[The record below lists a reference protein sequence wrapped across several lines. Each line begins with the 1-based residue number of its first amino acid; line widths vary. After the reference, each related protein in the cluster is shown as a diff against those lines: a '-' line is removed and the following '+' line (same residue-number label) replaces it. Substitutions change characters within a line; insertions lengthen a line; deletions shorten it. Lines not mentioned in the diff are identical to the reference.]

1 MKKSV
6 IYIAIA
12 GIFIAGGIIT
22 GCGLNSN
29 ENGNSNTQSAQ
40 QQKQHSS
47 EEGGQHAGESGDH
60 STEQQHSPESGDQ
73 YQEGGGY
80 TGEVHLTE
88 QQRQNLGINVET
100 LDSGSAA
107 STIARPAN
115 ISYDLD
121 NIAKVGPR
129 LEAKVVKVL
138 KDLGEQ
144 VTREEP
150 VALMSSVE
158 LGKTKA
164 EYLRLKA
171 RLKSEQARYERE
183 QSLYEQQIS
192 SQAELLEA
200 EASFQEAQAELNA
213 TAEALRLYGL
223 TATDIQQIE
232 AGSDQPLSQFYITS
246 PIDGVIQERNL
257 SPGQTV
263 SSSET
268 PVHVANLSQM
278 WVMIDAYE
286 QDIRYIEPGQTV
298 NIAVRSIPN
307 EIFEGTV
314 DWISYALEED
324 TRTMPVRANLKNTD
338 RQLRAGMFGTARIQT
353 GRERSLAM
361 IPVDAVQTIEGESRV
376 FVPGREAGSFRPV
389 AVRLGAENEGL
400 VEIIAGLQPGDKAVT
415 AGAFDLKSALTA
427 QTRSAS
433 HGH

>member
-1 MKKSV
+1 MKKSI
-6 IYIAIA
+6 IYITLI
-12 GIFIAGGIIT
+12 GIFIAGGIVS
-22 GCGLNSN
+22 GCGSNST
-29 ENGNSNTQSAQ
+29 ENGNSNSQPTQ
-40 QQKQHSS
+40 QQEQHS
-47 EEGGQHAGESGDH
+47 EEEGQHAGESGDH
-60 STEQQHSPESGDQ
+60 SSENGQSSSESGGQ
-73 YQEGGGY
+73 RGH

-115 ISYDLD
+115 ITYDLD

-129 LEAKVVKVL
+129 IEAKVVRVL
-138 KDLGEQ
+138 KDLGERVRQ
-144 VTREEP
+144 GEP
-150 VALMSSVE
+150 LVLMSSVE

-200 EASFQEAQAELNA
+200 EANYQEARAKLNA

-223 TATDIQQIE
+223 SQTDIENIE
-232 AGSDQPLSQFYITS
+232 AGSDQPLSRFYISS
-246 PIDGVIQERNL
+246 PIGGVIQERNL

-263 SSSET
+263 STSQT
-268 PVHVANLSQM
+268 PIHVANLSQM

-298 NIAVRSIPN
+298 NISVRSIPN
-307 EIFEGTV
+307 ETFEGTV
-314 DWISYALEED
+314 NWISYALEED
-324 TRTMPVRANLKNTD
+324 SRTMPVRANLKNTEG
-338 RQLRAGMFGTARIQT
+338 QLRAGMFGTARIQT
-353 GRERSLAM
+353 GQERDIAM
-361 IPVDAVQTIEGESRV
+361 IPVDAVQTIEAESRV
-376 FVPGREAGSFRPV
+376 FVPGGEAGSFRPV
-389 AVRLGAENEGL
+389 AVRLGVENEGL
-400 VEIIAGLQPGDKAVT
+400 VEVLSGLQPGDQAVT

>member
-1 MKKSV
+1 MKKSI
-6 IYIAIA
+6 IYITIA

-22 GCGLNSN
+22 GCGSSSN
-29 ENGNSNTQSAQ
+29 ENGNSQSTQ
-40 QQKQHSS
+40 QQQHS
-47 EEGGQHAGESGDH
+47 EEGGQHAEESGDH
-60 STEQQHSPESGDQ
+60 SSEEGQHSPESGGQ
-73 YQEGGGY
+73 HQEGGGH
-80 TGEVHLTE
+80 TGQVHLTE

-115 ISYDLD
+115 ITYDLD

-144 VTREEP
+144 VTRGEP
-150 VALMSSVE
+150 IALMSSVE

-200 EASFQEAQAELNA
+200 EANYQEARAELNA

-223 TATDIQQIE
+223 SQTDIQQIE
-232 AGSDQPLSQFYITS
+232 AGSDQPLSRLYISS
-246 PIDGVIQERNL
+246 PIGGVIQERNL

-298 NIAVRSIPN
+298 NISVRSIPN
-307 EIFEGTV
+307 ETFEGTV
-314 DWISYALEED
+314 NWISYALEED
-324 TRTMPVRANLKNTD
+324 SRTMPVRATLKNTD

-353 GRERSLAM
+353 GQERDIAM
-361 IPVDAVQTIEGESRV
+361 IPGDAVQTIGGESRV
-376 FVPGREAGSFRPV
+376 FVPREENGSF
-389 AVRLGAENEGL
+389 
-400 VEIIAGLQPGDKAVT
+400 
-415 AGAFDLKSALTA
+415 
-427 QTRSAS
+427 
-433 HGH
+433 

>member
-1 MKKSV
+1 MKKSI
-6 IYIAIA
+6 IYTIFV
-12 GIFIAGGIIT
+12 GILIAGGIIT
-22 GCGLNSN
+22 GCDSSSN
-29 ENGNSNTQSAQ
+29 ENGSSQSAQ
-40 QQKQHSS
+40 HQQHSG
-47 EEGGQHAGESGDH
+47 EGGQHAEESSG
-60 STEQQHSPESGDQ
+60 QH
-73 YQEGGGY
+73 QEGGAH

-107 STIARPAN
+107 STIVRPAN
-115 ISYDLD
+115 ITYDLD

-150 VALMSSVE
+150 IALMSSVE
-158 LGKTKA
+158 LGKAKA

-200 EASFQEAQAELNA
+200 EASFQEAQAKLNA

-223 TATDIQQIE
+223 TATDIQQIK
-232 AGSDQPLSQFYITS
+232 AGSNQPLSQFYINS

-268 PVHVANLSQM
+268 PVHVVNLSQI

-286 QDIRYIEPGQTV
+286 QDIQYIEPGQTV

-307 EIFEGTV
+307 ETFEGTIN
-314 DWISYALEED
+314 WISYALKEGS
-324 TRTMPVRANLKNTD
+324 RTMPVRATVKNPN
-338 RQLRAGMFGTARIQT
+338 RKLRAGMFGTARIQT
-353 GRERSLAM
+353 GRERDIAM
-361 IPVDAVQTIEGESRV
+361 IPVDAVQTIEGKSRV
-376 FVPGREAGSFRPV
+376 FVPGAEKGSFRPV
-389 AVRLGAENEGL
+389 TVRLGTENEGL
-400 VEIIAGLQPGDKAVT
+400 VEILSGLQPGDKAVT

-427 QTRSAS
+427 QSRSAS

>member
-1 MKKSV
+1 MKKSI
-6 IYIAIA
+6 IYITIV

-22 GCGLNSN
+22 GCGSSST
-29 ENGNSNTQSAQ
+29 ENGTSQSAQ
-40 QQKQHSS
+40 QQHSEEDGQHTEGSGDHSS
-47 EEGGQHAGESGDH
+47 EEGQHSSESGGQHQE
-60 STEQQHSPESGDQ
+60 
-73 YQEGGGY
+73 EGGGH
-80 TGEVHLTE
+80 TGQVHLTE
-88 QQRQNLGINVET
+88 QQRQSLGINVET
-100 LDSGSAA
+100 LNSGSAA

-115 ISYDLD
+115 ITYDLD

-144 VTREEP
+144 VTRGEP
-150 VALMSSVE
+150 IALMSSVE

-164 EYLRLKA
+164 EFLRLKA

-200 EASFQEAQAELNA
+200 EANYQEARAELNA

-223 TATDIQQIE
+223 SQTDIQQIE
-232 AGSDQPLSQFYITS
+232 AGSDQPLSRFYISS

-298 NIAVRSIPN
+298 NISVRSIPN
-307 EIFEGTV
+307 ETFEGTV
-314 DWISYALEED
+314 NWISYALEED
-324 TRTMPVRANLKNTD
+324 SRTMPIRATLKNTD

-353 GRERSLAM
+353 GRQRSIAM

-376 FVPGREAGSFRPV
+376 FVPGGEAGSFRPV
-389 AVRLGAENEGL
+389 SVRLGAENEGL
-400 VEIIAGLQPGDKAVT
+400 VEVLSGLQPGDQAVT